1 MKSYAV
7 PALLALAMIFASCS
21 KDELDTPFY
30 TAANGTSKALTEY
43 EKAGLVTL
51 LETQKMHRDVY
62 TWMNTQAEYPV
73 FSDLLACDC
82 QLMEKLSITVDKY
95 GLHNPTVGKET
106 GEFEDSYIQSRYNDI
121 IRSTEGGI
129 ASMFTAAKAMEAA
142 MIVEV
147 REHQNALSGNADIGL
162 VYADLIVQSE
172 NQLIQLDEESRKGG
186 TIPIPRD
193 PVKDF

>member
-7 PALLALAMIFASCS
+7 PALLALVMIFASCS
-21 KDELDTPFY
+21 KDEVDTPFY
-30 TAANGTSKALTEY
+30 TADNGTSKALTEY

-62 TWMNTQAEYPV
+62 IWMNANADYPV
-73 FSDLLACDC
+73 FSDLSDCDC

-95 GLHNPTVGKET
+95 GLHNPTVGKEP
-106 GEFEDSYIQSRYNDI
+106 GEFEDSYVQSQYNDI
-121 IRSTEGGI
+121 IRSTQGSV

-142 MIVEV
+142 MIAEV
-147 REHQNALSGNADIGL
+147 REQQDALSGNADIGL

-186 TIPIPRD
+186 MIPIPRD